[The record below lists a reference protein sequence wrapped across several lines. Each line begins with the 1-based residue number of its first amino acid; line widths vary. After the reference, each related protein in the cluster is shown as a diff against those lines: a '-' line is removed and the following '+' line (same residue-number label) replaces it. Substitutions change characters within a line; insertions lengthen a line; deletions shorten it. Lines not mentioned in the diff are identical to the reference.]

1 VKILHKQTL
10 KLVFSNPTYLVIS
23 GSIFALMLVLLFY
36 AQEYLFFEPFL
47 VFYIP
52 DGMFASFVSI
62 IVVSGLIGLVIS
74 LTIFQI
80 RAQKA
85 STKKTSTGLAGSLIG
100 AGAGVCTSCGS
111 LAIPIISVV
120 GVAGASA
127 LNFLVI
133 YEFPIRLVAI
143 GILIGTYFMMIKG
156 INKECKVNIKDTET
170 I

>member
-1 VKILHKQTL
+1 M
-10 KLVFSNPTYLVIS
+10 YLVIC
-23 GSIFALMLVLLFY
+23 GSIFALMLILLFS

-47 VFYIP
+47 TFHIP
-52 DGMFASFVSI
+52 QGMFPSFVSI

-100 AGAGVCTSCGS
+100 AGAGICTSCGS
-111 LAIPIISVV
+111 LTIPIISVL
-120 GVAGASA
+120 GVAGAST
-127 LNFLVI
+127 LSFLTI

-143 GILIGTYFMMIKG
+143 GILIGTYFMMIRG
-156 INKECKVNIKDTET
+156 ITKECKININKDAESV
-170 I
+170 